1 MEDKIKKTVMEEAK
15 KRGLILEQESD
26 KGDFVEMISLL
37 FHSRTQAH
45 TFHLQTESFAEHKAL
60 EGYYDGIVGLIDS
73 ITESYQGKYG
83 IVKGYKNY
91 PLVEYKG
98 NESTVSFFHNVCD
111 KVTKLR
117 DCCKDS
123 WLQNEIDNVCTL
135 ISQTLYKLKFLK

>member
-1 MEDKIKKTVMEEAK
+1 MEDKIKKTVIEEAK

-135 ISQTLYKLKFLK
+135 ISSTLYKLKFLK